1 MNYKFLKIL
10 LILSSLQLGQAEEQD
25 WSRTLEKISTGIVSI
40 RVDSTRA
47 FDANWNSSS
56 QASGFVVDAKN
67 GLILTNRHVVT
78 SGPVIAEAV
87 FLNNEEVR
95 LTPVYRDPV
104 HDFGFFRYQ
113 PKELK
118 HIKPVE
124 LVLAPDSANVGESI
138 RIIGNDSGEQLS
150 ILDGTLAR
158 MDRKAP
164 DYGRGNYND
173 FNTFYFQAS
182 SGTSGGSS
190 GAPVINI
197 SGEVIALNAGATNSS
212 ASSFFLPLNRIKRVL
227 SLLQKK
233 QPIERGSLQSE
244 FVIYTFDELSRLG
257 LSNETEIL
265 VRTHNKELFGMLVA
279 KFIVPE
285 SPAFGKI
292 RPGDILVRING
303 KLVTDFLEFASII
316 DNKVGEMISVELE
329 RSGQIIKEMIE
340 VTDLHSIT
348 PDTFL
353 QFGDAVVHNLSYQQ
367 VRHHNQP
374 LKGIYV
380 ADPGY
385 IFSKSA
391 IPHGAIIH
399 EVDGK
404 AVESIDS
411 LKAIL
416 SVLDDGDRAT
426 IRFTTMDDPNNSI
439 VRLIQ
444 MDRVWFPLK
453 HCIRDDSLGI
463 WSCQELENNFIK
475 SVPKKSK
482 TQFPQYK
489 NKTLDTISKSLVMV
503 NFDLPYTLSG
513 VSEQHYYGTGLIID
527 AKKGLI
533 LIDRNTVPIAM
544 GDVRITFAGSLEIDG
559 QVEYIHPLH
568 NLAVVSYDPSLIGNT
583 PVKTASFNTKPLV
596 SGQNVLV
603 VGLKMDHQLAYQ
615 ESNVSS
621 IGPITIPLSRTLRF
635 REANVDGINLV
646 NGPENF
652 DGVIV
657 GENGS
662 VSALWSSFSI
672 YSDGEMR
679 QFNRGISSEL
689 LAELIDVVK
698 TDRSIYSLE
707 VEARYLPL
715 FAARKLGLDDLWLE
729 KLEQR
734 AAENR
739 RVLSVS
745 RVVAGTPAEKVLRN
759 GDIILAI
766 NDQIITSFRELEKTT
781 QKTNVVVTVLRNKEI
796 QKVDVSTVQLDGK
809 GIQHMVLW
817 AGALLQNPYREMA
830 LQRGINPEG
839 VYVAFYNYGSPA
851 TRYGLWAGRRIME
864 VDGIKTPNLE
874 EFVTV
879 AREKHGQK
887 SLRLTTVTMNGSI
900 EVITLKLDNQYWPT
914 YEIKK
919 TTHGWQRFSIN

>member
-1 MNYKFLKIL
+1 
-10 LILSSLQLGQAEEQD
+10 
-25 WSRTLEKISTGIVSI
+25 
-40 RVDSTRA
+40 
-47 FDANWNSSS
+47 
-56 QASGFVVDAKN
+56 
-67 GLILTNRHVVT
+67 
-78 SGPVIAEAV
+78 
-87 FLNNEEVR
+87 
-95 LTPVYRDPV
+95 
-104 HDFGFFRYQ
+104 
-113 PKELK
+113 
-118 HIKPVE
+118 
-124 LVLAPDSANVGESI
+124 
-138 RIIGNDSGEQLS
+138 
-150 ILDGTLAR
+150 
-158 MDRKAP
+158 
-164 DYGRGNYND
+164 
-173 FNTFYFQAS
+173 
-182 SGTSGGSS
+182 
-190 GAPVINI
+190 
-197 SGEVIALNAGATNSS
+197 
-212 ASSFFLPLNRIKRVL
+212 
-227 SLLQKK
+227 
-233 QPIERGSLQSE
+233 
-244 FVIYTFDELSRLG
+244 
-257 LSNETEIL
+257 
-265 VRTHNKELFGMLVA
+265 
-279 KFIVPE
+279 
-285 SPAFGKI
+285 
-292 RPGDILVRING
+292 
-303 KLVTDFLEFASII
+303 
-316 DNKVGEMISVELE
+316 
-329 RSGQIIKEMIE
+329 
-340 VTDLHSIT
+340 
-348 PDTFL
+348 
-353 QFGDAVVHNLSYQQ
+353 
-367 VRHHNQP
+367 
-374 LKGIYV
+374 
-380 ADPGY
+380 
-385 IFSKSA
+385 
-391 IPHGAIIH
+391 
-399 EVDGK
+399 
-404 AVESIDS
+404 
-411 LKAIL
+411 
-416 SVLDDGDRAT
+416 
-426 IRFTTMDDPNNSI
+426 
-439 VRLIQ
+439 
-444 MDRVWFPLK
+444 
-453 HCIRDDSLGI
+453 
-463 WSCQELENNFIK
+463 
-475 SVPKKSK
+475 
-482 TQFPQYK
+482 
-489 NKTLDTISKSLVMV
+489 MV

-527 AKKGLI
+527 AKKGFI
-533 LIDRNTVPIAM
+533 LVDRNTVPIAM

-583 PVKTASFNTKPLV
+583 PVKTASFSTKPLV
-596 SGQNVLV
+596 SGQDVLV

-879 AREKHGQK
+879 AREKHDQK

-900 EVITLKLDNQYWPT
+900 EVITLKLDNRYWPT